1 MLSKKL
7 MEINITVTERE
18 IKDNPNYY
26 QLGELIHNRYWQTR
40 RDLEGPPSWADDD
53 EHFRMDIAPDGTVK
67 RIIRPWT
74 CAICGE
80 STHDVDNDY
89 LAGWDHLQCVLQ
101 QELNAEYDKCVIC
114 GKTSP
119 YTRSTH
125 IDQRIGY
132 VEGGGQGCFSPNQC
146 ER

>member
-1 MLSKKL
+1 
-7 MEINITVTERE
+7 MEINITVTEKE

-26 QLGELIHNRYWQTR
+26 SLGELIHNRYWQKR
-40 RDLEGPPSWADDD
+40 RDLEGPPSWANDD
-53 EHFRMDIAPDGTVK
+53 EHFRMEIASDGSVS

-74 CAICGE
+74 CSICNE
-80 STHDVDNDY
+80 STQEVDYDY
-89 LAGWDHLQCVLQ
+89 LVGWDHLHCVMLK
-101 QELNAEYDKCVIC
+101 ETNVEYDKCVIC

>member
-1 MLSKKL
+1 MLSKKT
-7 MEINITVTERE
+7 MEINITVTEKE
-18 IKDNPNYY
+18 ILNTPNDFS
-26 QLGELIHNRYWQTR
+26 LGELVRNKYWQTR

-80 STHDVDNDY
+80 KTHEVDNDY
-89 LAGWDHLQCVLQ
+89 LVGWDHLKCVLE
-101 QELNAEYDKCVIC
+101 QENNVEYDKCVIC

-125 IDQRIGY
+125 IDHRIGY
-132 VEGGGQGCFSPNQC
+132 VEGGGQGCFQPNQC
-146 ER
+146 DK